1 METNAMLPLMI
12 DVRNR
17 LVVIIG
23 GGKIAYRRLAVFLK
37 QGAKIKVISPHVI
50 DEISFLH
57 AHSQLEWQQ
66 KEADKED
73 FKDAFLIVAA
83 TDSKEVN
90 AWVAR
95 EAGEH
100 QLVNLA
106 GESELGNVQVP
117 SFHQRGRL
125 TLAVSTDGA
134 SPSLAKDLSAQLF
147 NQFDDVFFDRL
158 EDLFNERKKIKASD
172 LHQDEKQRLLNQLV
186 RNVQAP
192 WSAPTDR

>member
-1 METNAMLPLMI
+1 MLPLMV

-17 LVVIIG
+17 LVIVIG
-23 GGKIAYRRLAVFLK
+23 GGKIAYRRLSVFLK

-50 DEISFLH
+50 EEISLLH
-57 AHSQLEWQQ
+57 AQSQIEWKQ
-66 KEADKED
+66 KEADIDDLQE
-73 FKDAFLIVAA
+73 AFIIVAA

-90 AWVAR
+90 AWAAR

-125 TLAVSTDGA
+125 TLAVSTGGA
-134 SPSLAKDLSAQLF
+134 SPTLAKNLSKQF
-147 NQFDDVFFDRL
+147 IDQFDDAFI
-158 EDLFNERKKIKASD
+158 DLIEELFKEREKIKAAD
-172 LHQDEKQRLLNQLV
+172 LSQDEKKRLLIQL
-186 RNVQAP
+186 AKK
-192 WSAPTDR
+192 SMDS

>member
-1 METNAMLPLMI
+1 MLPLMI
-12 DVRNR
+12 DVKNR

-23 GGKIAYRRLAVFLK
+23 GGKIAYRRLSVFLK

-57 AHSQLEWQQ
+57 AQSQLEWKQ

-134 SPSLAKDLSAQLF
+134 SPSLAKDLSGQLF
-147 NQFDDVFFDRL
+147 NQFDDVFFERL

-172 LHQDEKQRLLNQLV
+172 LHQDEKKRLLNQLV
-186 RNVQAP
+186 RKAQGP

>member
-23 GGKIAYRRLAVFLK
+23 GGKIAYRRLSVFLK

-57 AHSQLEWQQ
+57 AQSQLEWKQ

-186 RNVQAP
+186 RKAQGP
-192 WSAPTDR
+192 WSAPKDR